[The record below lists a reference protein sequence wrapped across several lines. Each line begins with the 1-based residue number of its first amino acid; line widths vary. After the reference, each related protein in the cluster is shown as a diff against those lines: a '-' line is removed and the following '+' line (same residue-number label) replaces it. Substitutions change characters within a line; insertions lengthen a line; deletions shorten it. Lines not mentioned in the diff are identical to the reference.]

1 MSVGVKVFGAA
12 LWFSLTLSAAQA
24 AVEITIDKNEQQ
36 MTVAVDGE
44 VKYRWPVST
53 GLPSYETP
61 SGDFKAF
68 RMEED
73 HYSKEWDDAPM
84 PHSIFFTKRGHAIHG
99 TDAVNRIGNP
109 ASHGCVRL
117 SRENAATLFALVKE
131 QGVLNTSVSLTGS
144 ASTAIARRKG
154 NVETASRGG
163 ARVTPGDAVTPQA
176 PRQLAPQQGYRD
188 YYDDRQYAGDVVYG
202 VDQWG
207 RTVMIRR
214 DPRAARRAY
223 QAQPYETQPYYAP
236 QPGYQSP
243 YYVPRRGFF
252 GETF

>member
-1 MSVGVKVFGAA
+1 V
-12 LWFSLTLSAAQA
+12 
-24 AVEITIDKNEQQ
+24 ITVDYNEQQ
-36 MTVAVDGE
+36 MTVAVDGQ

-61 SGDFKAF
+61 NGDFKAF

-99 TDAVNRIGNP
+99 TDHMSRMGNP

-117 SRENAATLFALVKE
+117 SRQNAATLFALVKE
-131 QGVLNTSVSLTGS
+131 QGVLNTTVSLTGS

-163 ARVTPGDAVTPQA
+163 ARVTSGDAVTPQA
-176 PRQLAPQQGYRD
+176 PRQLAPQQGYRGD
-188 YYDDRQYAGDVVYG
+188 YDDRQYAGDVVYG

-214 DPRAARRAY
+214 DPRAARRTY
-223 QAQPYETQPYYAP
+223 EAQPYEARPYYAP
-236 QPGYQSP
+236 QPYGYRDP
-243 YYVPRRGFF
+243 YYVPRRGLFG